1 MNYNRNKYKIILF
14 KNGERLKSFFSSNN
28 EKSIH
33 AKYNQLINEKKPK
46 FVIEFISRKKVRFEL
61 GIVTTEGSRFSGDT
75 IFVKDSVGRTKK
87 VSLGDSIYNITKLL
101 PYWKEEFIYSHESK
115 NKISFV
121 ELMDEHIQIGD
132 FKQVFTLNNKLI
144 IQNEDNFKL
153 FSLKTVSD
161 ASRLIDIIE
170 FDVLDSGRTDCL
182 FVRDRDTVQRKQL
195 YTLLEGVG
203 FDRVMLRKQYTY

>member
-1 MNYNRNKYKIILF
+1 MSYSRNKYKIILF

-28 EKSIH
+28 KKSILT
-33 AKYNQLINEKKPK
+33 KYNKLINEKKPK
-46 FVIEFISRKKVRFEL
+46 FIIEFISRKRVRFEL
-61 GIVTTEGSRFSGDT
+61 GIVTTEGNGDT

-87 VSLGDSIYNITKLL
+87 VSMGDSTYNIIKLL
-101 PYWKEEFIYSHESK
+101 PYWKEEFIYAHHNK
-115 NKISFV
+115 KKISFI
-121 ELMDEHIQIGD
+121 ELMGTYIQNAD

-144 IQNEDNFKL
+144 VQNDDDFKL

-170 FDVLDSGRTDCL
+170 FDVLDIGRGDCL
-182 FVRDRDTVQRKQL
+182 FVRDRDTIQRKQL
-195 YTLLEGVG
+195 YTLLESVG